1 MKIENA
7 EIRTMELA
15 KLQPAKYNPRVELQ
29 PEDDVY
35 KRIKASIT
43 KFGMVAP
50 LVVNKRNGLYTIVGG
65 HQRYNILKELG
76 YKEIPCI
83 LEDLDEVDEIELN
96 LSLNKNTGY
105 WDNEKLKDIFTN
117 IDFDEEEK
125 YITGF
130 SDEEIENLKTDF
142 IEDLVS
148 EDFSDIGTNPLNK
161 FSMTFTI
168 DKVYEEKFLAYVKL
182 FGKDKLIELM
192 TAEVIKEVD

>member
-7 EIRTMELA
+7 EIRTMELV

-83 LEDLDEVDEIELN
+83 LVDLDEVDEIELN

>member
-15 KLQPAKYNPRVELQ
+15 KLQPAKYNTRVELQ

-83 LEDLDEVDEIELN
+83 LVDLDEVDEIELN

>member
-1 MKIENA
+1 MIIEKVEIEKLKPA
-7 EIRTMELA
+7 E
-15 KLQPAKYNPRVELQ
+15 YNPRVELQ

-76 YKEIPCI
+76 YKEISCI
-83 LEDLDEVDEIELN
+83 LVDLDEVDEIELN

-142 IEDLVS
+142 IEDLVN

>member
-7 EIRTMELA
+7 EIRTMDLV
-15 KLQPAKYNPRVELQ
+15 KLQPAKYNPRIELQ

-35 KRIKASIT
+35 KRIKSSIT
-43 KFGMVAP
+43 KFGMVEP

-83 LEDLDEVDEIELN
+83 IVDLDEVDEIELN

-142 IEDLVS
+142 IEDLVN
-148 EDFSDIGTNPLNK
+148 EDFSDVGSNPLDK

-168 DKVYEEKFLAYVKL
+168 DKVYEEKFLAYIKL

>member
-83 LEDLDEVDEIELN
+83 LVDLDEIDEIELN

-105 WDNEKLKDIFTN
+105 WDN
-117 IDFDEEEK
+117 EK

-142 IEDLVS
+142 IEDLVN
-148 EDFSDIGTNPLNK
+148 EDFSDVGVNPLNK

>member
-15 KLQPAKYNPRVELQ
+15 KLQLAKYNPRVELQ

-76 YKEIPCI
+76 YKETPCI
-83 LEDLDEVDEIELN
+83 LVDLDEVDEIELN

-142 IEDLVS
+142 IEDLVN

>member
-76 YKEIPCI
+76 YKEISCI
-83 LEDLDEVDEIELN
+83 LVDLDEVDEIELN

>member
-1 MKIENA
+1 MNIQKIK
-7 EIRTMELA
+7 ITEL
-15 KLQPAKYNPRVELQ
+15 KPAKYNPRKDLK
-29 PEDDVY
+29 PEDEEY
-35 KRIKASIT
+35 QKIKKSIT
-43 KFGMVAP
+43 EYGCVIP
-50 LVVNKRNGLYTIVGG
+50 LVVNKDMTIIGG

-83 LEDLDEVDEIELN
+83 LVDLDEIDEIELN

-105 WDNEKLKDIFTN
+105 WDNEKLKEIFTN

-142 IEDLVS
+142 IEDLVN
-148 EDFSDIGTNPLNK
+148 EDFSDVGVNPLNK

>member
-35 KRIKASIT
+35 QRIKASIT

-50 LVVNKRNGLYTIVGG
+50 LVVNKRNRLYTIVGG

-76 YKEIPCI
+76 YKEVQCI
-83 LEDLDEVDEIELN
+83 IVDLDEVDEIELN

-142 IEDLVS
+142 IEDLVN
-148 EDFSDIGTNPLNK
+148 EDFSDVGSNPLDK

-192 TAEVIKEVD
+192 TAEVIREVD

>member
-83 LEDLDEVDEIELN
+83 LVDLDEVDEIELN

-192 TAEVIKEVD
+192 IAEVIKEVD

>member
-7 EIRTMELA
+7 EIRTMDLA
-15 KLQPAKYNPRVELQ
+15 KLKPAKYNPRIELQ
-29 PEDDVY
+29 PDDDTY

-43 KFGMVAP
+43 KFGVVDP

-76 YKEIPCI
+76 YKEIQCV
-83 LEDLDEVDEIELN
+83 LVDLDEVDEIELN
-96 LSLNKNTGY
+96 LSLNKNTGF
-105 WDNEKLKDIFTN
+105 WDNEKLKDLFTN
-117 IDFDEEEK
+117 IDFDEAEQ

-130 SDEEIENLKTDF
+130 SNEEIENLKMDF
-142 IEDLVS
+142 IEDLVN
-148 EDFSDIGTNPLNK
+148 EDFSDMGSKPLDK

-168 DKVYEEKFLAYVKL
+168 DKIYEEKYLAYVKL

-192 TAEVIKEVD
+192 TAEVVKEVD

>member
-15 KLQPAKYNPRVELQ
+15 KLQPAKYNPMVELQ

-76 YKEIPCI
+76 YKETPCI
-83 LEDLDEVDEIELN
+83 LVDLDEVDEIELN

-142 IEDLVS
+142 IEDLVN

>member
-1 MKIENA
+1 M
-7 EIRTMELA
+7 
-15 KLQPAKYNPRVELQ
+15 
-29 PEDDVY
+29 
-35 KRIKASIT
+35 
-43 KFGMVAP
+43 
-50 LVVNKRNGLYTIVGG
+50 
-65 HQRYNILKELG
+65 
-76 YKEIPCI
+76 
-83 LEDLDEVDEIELN
+83 DLDEVDEIELN

>member
-83 LEDLDEVDEIELN
+83 LVDLDEVDEIELN

-105 WDNEKLKDIFTN
+105 WDNEKLKD
-117 IDFDEEEK
+117 
-125 YITGF
+125 ITGF

>member
-15 KLQPAKYNPRVELQ
+15 KLQLAKYNPRVELQ

-83 LEDLDEVDEIELN
+83 LVDLDEVDEIELN

>member
-1 MKIENA
+1 MKIEKIKIEKLKPA
-7 EIRTMELA
+7 E
-15 KLQPAKYNPRVELQ
+15 YNPRKDLK
-29 PEDDVY
+29 PEDEEY
-35 KRIKASIT
+35 QKIKKSIT
-43 KFGMVAP
+43 EFGMVAP

-83 LEDLDEVDEIELN
+83 LVDLDEVDEIELN

-142 IEDLVS
+142 IEDLVN
-148 EDFSDIGTNPLNK
+148 EDFSDIGSNPLDK

-168 DKVYEEKFLAYVKL
+168 DKVYEEKYLAYVKL

>member
-1 MKIENA
+1 
-7 EIRTMELA
+7 
-15 KLQPAKYNPRVELQ
+15 
-29 PEDDVY
+29 
-35 KRIKASIT
+35 
-43 KFGMVAP
+43 MVAP

-83 LEDLDEVDEIELN
+83 LVDLDEIDEIELN

-105 WDNEKLKDIFTN
+105 WDNEKLKEIFTN

-142 IEDLVS
+142 IEDLVN
-148 EDFSDIGTNPLNK
+148 EDFSDVGVNPLNK

>member
-1 MKIENA
+1 MNIQKIK
-7 EIRTMELA
+7 ITEL
-15 KLQPAKYNPRVELQ
+15 KPAKYNPRVELQ

-83 LEDLDEVDEIELN
+83 LVDLDEVDEIELN

>member
-83 LEDLDEVDEIELN
+83 LVDLDEVDEIELN

-142 IEDLVS
+142 IEDLVN
-148 EDFSDIGTNPLNK
+148 EDFSDT
-161 FSMTFTI
+161 
-168 DKVYEEKFLAYVKL
+168 
-182 FGKDKLIELM
+182 
-192 TAEVIKEVD
+192 

>member
-83 LEDLDEVDEIELN
+83 LVDLDEIDEIELN

-105 WDNEKLKDIFTN
+105 WDNEKLKEIFTN

>member
-83 LEDLDEVDEIELN
+83 LVDLDEVDEIELN

-168 DKVYEEKFLAYVKL
+168 VKVYEEKFLAYVKL